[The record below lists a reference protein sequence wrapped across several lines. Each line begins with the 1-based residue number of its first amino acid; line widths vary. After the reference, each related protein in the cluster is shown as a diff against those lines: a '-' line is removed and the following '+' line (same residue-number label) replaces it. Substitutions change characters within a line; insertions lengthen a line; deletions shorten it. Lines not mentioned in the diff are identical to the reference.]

1 MNIMNNGESMKG
13 KAIAL
18 ALAGCMAFF
27 GLSACSSQQ
36 EPEQEEA
43 EIVEEPAYELVI
55 GNEDAEVV
63 NLPMTNGTDK
73 TITGL
78 QVKGVEEEAFSANLM
93 RADQAWEPNQTADV
107 FFADVIFEG
116 GASKADGAESS
127 SSSKVDSS
135 SSSISSE
142 ASALPADDLVMNEAY
157 DLQFTESDGTIFV
170 LHQLVLAS
178 LADAEDITV
187 NIDPE
192 SGQAYLAYVEEG
204 DAATTLE
211 AEKQIAAAE
220 AAAAQAEAEAQ
231 AQAAAEAAA
240 EAAKQSQSKG
250 PSGSG
255 SRSGGYDSVGQGSGG
270 SGSGGSAPAQSEDNC
285 IDPDDIV
292 LN

>member
-1 MNIMNNGESMKG
+1 MNNGESMKG
-13 KAIAL
+13 KTIAL

-36 EPEQEEA
+36 GPEQEEA
-43 EIVEEPAYELVI
+43 EIVEEPTCELVI
-55 GNEDAEVV
+55 GNEDVEVV
-63 NLPMTNGTDK
+63 NFPMTNGTDK

-116 GASKADGAESS
+116 GASKADGAEAS
-127 SSSKVDSS
+127 SSSKNDSS
-135 SSSISSE
+135 SSSTSSG

-187 NIDPE
+187 NIDPA

-204 DAATTLE
+204 DGATTLE

-240 EAAKQSQSKG
+240 AEAAKQSQSNG
-250 PSGSG
+250 SSGSG

-270 SGSGGSAPAQSEDNC
+270 SGSGGSVPAQSEDNC